1 MLRLLVLLASLLLAQ
16 FALAAQDAAPAA
28 PARIVAVGDL
38 HGDYEAWEEIARAA
52 GIVDTKGVW
61 SGGGTTLVQMGDIT
75 DRGPDSLRIIRQLQ
89 RLAGEAPAD
98 GGQVIVLLGNH
109 EAMNVTGDLRYVHP
123 GEYEAFRTRSS
134 RAVRLDVWAT
144 QRDRLAELYRT
155 DKPDLPIDEIKR
167 RWLAETPLGMIEH
180 RRSWRAGGELGLWAA
195 SLPAV
200 VQLGP
205 TLFTHGGLSAERS
218 AEDIATINS
227 RHQAA
232 FAPGDEV
239 DRSVLDD
246 PLGPLWYRG
255 NVVREPDDTEP
266 QSARLS
272 REEELAT
279 VLARYG
285 AQRLVIAHT
294 PSPHGIAD
302 DLGGKLL
309 RIDTGISRHYG
320 GPASY
325 LEIEGDRITAHQRE
339 SDGSWTSRIVSK
351 GAPR

>member
-1 MLRLLVLLASLLLAQ
+1 MLRLLAMLASLLLAQ
-16 FALAAQDAAPAA
+16 FALAAQEAAPPA

-38 HGDYEAWEEIARAA
+38 HGDFEAWEEIARAA
-52 GIVDTKGVW
+52 GIVDAKGDW
-61 SGGGTTLVQMGDIT
+61 SGGGTVLVQMGDIT
-75 DRGPDSLRIIRQLQ
+75 DRGPDSLRIIRHLQ
-89 RLAGEAPAD
+89 RLATEAPAA

-123 GEYEAFRTRSS
+123 GEYEAFRERRS
-134 RAVRLDVWAT
+134 RAVRLDVWAA
-144 QRDRLAELYRT
+144 QRDRLAELYRA

-180 RRSWRAGGELGLWAA
+180 RRSWRAGGDLGLWAA
-195 SLPAV
+195 ALPAV

-205 TLFTHGGLSAERS
+205 TLFAHGGMSAERS
-218 AEDIATINS
+218 AEDIATINR

-232 FAPGDEV
+232 LAPGDEV
-239 DRSVLDD
+239 DRTVLDD

-255 NVVREPDDTEP
+255 NIVREAHENAAPP
-266 QSARLS
+266 GRPS
-272 REEELAT
+272 REEELAS

-285 AQRLVIAHT
+285 AERLVVAHT
-294 PSPHGIAD
+294 PSRGGIAS
-302 DLGGKLL
+302 DLGGRLL

-325 LEIEGDRITAHQRE
+325 LAIEGDRITAHQRAG
-339 SDGSWTSRIVSK
+339 DGSWTSRILAE
-351 GAPR
+351 GEPR